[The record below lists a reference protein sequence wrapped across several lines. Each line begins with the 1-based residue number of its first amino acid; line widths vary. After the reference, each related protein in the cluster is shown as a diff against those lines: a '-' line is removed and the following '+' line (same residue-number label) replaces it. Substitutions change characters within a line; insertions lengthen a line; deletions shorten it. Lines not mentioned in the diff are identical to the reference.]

1 MRIFVGGVIALAL
14 VGSAAAGE
22 YGDEPL
28 RGSYNWAG
36 YYAGAHGGFTNVD
49 FGLSRAAK
57 DLVANMVR
65 ATLVESEAN
74 VSDLPRLGRGHDAN
88 GSFGG
93 FVGYNS
99 QWENVVVGVEIGYT
113 RSSIAAASADSISR
127 SFVTSDEFRN
137 DIDVNAN
144 ATAKLTDLATLRL
157 RGGYAMDWLLPYAF
171 VGAAAG
177 RFNYSRHADVVIS
190 QTDVSASALDPTDG
204 IPPRAGGF
212 LADSRTQ
219 TKNGAF
225 TYGVTAG
232 LGVDVGLLPGVF
244 VRGEW
249 EVVQFGTVGGIQ
261 MTVNT
266 FRVGAALKY

>member
-1 MRIFVGGVIALAL
+1 MRIIVGGVIALAL

-28 RGSYNWAG
+28 RGSYNWSG
-36 YYAGAHGGFTNVD
+36 YYAGAHAGFTNVD
-49 FGLSRAAK
+49 FGLTKAAK
-57 DLVANMVR
+57 GLVADMVR
-65 ATLVESEAN
+65 ATLIEAEAN
-74 VSDLPRLGRGHDAN
+74 VSDLPKLPRGHAN
-88 GSFGG
+88 DTSFGA

-99 QWENVVVGVEIGYT
+99 QWENVVVGVELGYT
-113 RSSIAAASADSISR
+113 RTSIMASSSDSISR

-144 ATAKLTDLATLRL
+144 ATAKLTDYATLRL
-157 RGGYAMDWLLPYAF
+157 RGGYAMDWLLPYGF
-171 VGAAAG
+171 VGVAAG
-177 RFNYSRHADVVIS
+177 RFNYSRHADVTIA
-190 QTDVSASALDPTDG
+190 QTDVSATALDPTDG
-204 IPPRAGGF
+204 IPPRTGGF

-225 TYGVTAG
+225 TYGVTGG

-249 EVVQFGTVGGIQ
+249 EFIQFGTIGGTQ